1 MDEDRKYRYK
11 NSTVDALK
19 METLD
24 LIPYSCGFD
33 RGLLSPP
40 LLESQSCAQ
49 NLKMLFQASGGKL
62 VCCLSAAKAL
72 QRTAAVGM
80 LNPTRWR
87 GGEEGS
93 ANNGNGGIWENKLS
107 SSILKSFS
115 LLQLCSSVSFCC
127 STLCVWVWAYV
138 PFLVLD
144 ALQVFRV
151 HFYFYLVLQI
161 SYFHSLP
168 LTAF

>member
-1 MDEDRKYRYK
+1 MDVDRKYRYK

-40 LLESQSCAQ
+40 LLESQSCSQ

-80 LNPTRWR
+80 LKPMGWGGGRR
-87 GGEEGS
+87 GGEGS
-93 ANNGNGGIWENKLS
+93 ANDGNGEI
-107 SSILKSFS
+107 
-115 LLQLCSSVSFCC
+115 
-127 STLCVWVWAYV
+127 
-138 PFLVLD
+138 
-144 ALQVFRV
+144 
-151 HFYFYLVLQI
+151 
-161 SYFHSLP
+161 
-168 LTAF
+168 